1 MRSNLTNIDAKDTK
15 VFNAIIYSESEYN
28 NFDLLV
34 DNILHR
40 YFTSN
45 KSLESKYTNEFNRVY
60 NQVKFDI
67 DKYFKN

>member
-1 MRSNLTNIDAKDTK
+1 M
-15 VFNAIIYSESEYN
+15 FNAIIDSESEYN

>member
-1 MRSNLTNIDAKDTK
+1 M
-15 VFNAIIYSESEYN
+15 FNAIIDSESEYN
-28 NFDLLV
+28 KFDLLV

-60 NQVKFDI
+60 NKVKFDI